1 MPFLES
7 LSTGFLPHGCC
18 LQWNPA
24 LLFTFIGANSGIALA
39 YASIPVT
46 LFYFVRKRGDLPYP
60 QIFILFATF
69 IFSCGLTHVAKIWTI
84 YHPAYWAEALI
95 DTWTAVISLL
105 TAIALYPILP
115 KLLALRSP
123 AELEEANRKLLDEIE
138 VRKAAELRAQSERD
152 KAIAAQKLRS
162 EFVANISHEIRTP
175 ISGVVSLAE
184 LLSLEPDMP
193 ARAQEIATQ
202 VFQSSCRL
210 LNVLNELLDF
220 AKLESGKVTREAIE
234 FSTSK
239 LFDDVVAVV
248 AATAKQ
254 KGIEVAITIDANLT
268 DKLVGDEAKI
278 RQVLVNFLHNAV
290 KFTSQGTVRLSA
302 ELLSRDGK
310 KLSTKFSVEDTGIG
324 IDELAQEKI
333 FEPFVQADGSTS
345 RNYGGTGLG
354 LSIAQ
359 RAVEVMGGQLG
370 LESKLGQGTKFWF
383 EIPLDEA

>member
-24 LLFTFIGANSGIALA
+24 LLWTFIAANGGIALA

-84 YHPAYWAEALI
+84 YQPSYWAEALI
-95 DTWTAVISLL
+95 DTWTALISLL
-105 TAIALYPILP
+105 TAVALYPILP

-184 LLSLEPDMP
+184 LLSMEPDMP
-193 ARAQEIATQ
+193 TQAKEVATQ

-220 AKLESGKVTREAIE
+220 SKLESGKVTSETIE

-239 LFDDVVAVV
+239 LFDDVMAVV
-248 AATAKQ
+248 SATAKL
-254 KGIEVAITIDANLT
+254 KGIDVAKTIDPDLN

-290 KFTSQGTVRLSA
+290 KFTSQGTVRLGA
-302 ELLSRDGK
+302 QLLSRDGK
-310 KLSTKFSVEDTGIG
+310 KLVAKFSVEDTGIG
-324 IDELAQEKI
+324 IDDLAQEKI

-359 RAVEVMGGQLG
+359 RAVEIMGGKLG

-383 EIPLDEA
+383 DIPLEEA